1 MAIYL
6 LVIVLAYAIG
16 SVSFSVIFTKKF
28 AGFDVRDKGSK
39 NAGSTNVLRTAGK
52 GVAALTLICDIV
64 KGVVAVY
71 IAKLIGNMDNFEHTE
86 ILVQI
91 AALAVVIGHTFPI
104 FFGFRGGKGV
114 ATSLGVLFVINWQI
128 ALICLVFAIVIMI
141 LTRIVS
147 LGSIAA
153 AILFPVLTFFITEN
167 YICPG
172 DYKVFGILL
181 ALFVC
186 YNHRSNIS
194 RLMKGKENILR

>member
-167 YICPG
+167 YIYPG